1 MNLMNSPSRGTKF
14 CIIAAGCSEAVQT
27 HNHGKGALELCERPD
42 HWLIRQFGKLYLLAE
57 GVQGHAAGEIA
68 SRIAVE
74 TIPECYYD
82 QEFPEEYLEEDMTSA
97 GGVNSPL
104 IRLQRAFFAA
114 HTRIRRLSTYQQ
126 EYAGMATSC
135 VAAVVRRNGL
145 WVAHVGNC
153 RAYLIRTWSTS
164 QREIICLTTDHSL
177 IIRLVMTG
185 DVSPEQACSSP
196 VRHILLRALGGWE
209 GTDPSPDFAVREL
222 RAGDHIVLC
231 SDGLWSTVTEKQM
244 AQVVWDMP
252 PQEACVEL
260 VRLAMEAGSTE
271 NNSAIVLC
279 LLKEGK
285 V

>member
-1 MNLMNSPSRGTKF
+1 MNLMNFPSRGTKF
-14 CIIAAGCSEAVQT
+14 RIIAAGCSEAMQT
-27 HNHGKGALELCERPD
+27 FNHGKGALALCERPD
-42 HWLIRQFGKLYLLAE
+42 HWPARQFGKLYLLAE
-57 GVQGHAAGEIA
+57 GVQGHAAGEVA

-74 TIPECYYD
+74 TIPACYYD
-82 QEFPEEYLEEDMTSA
+82 QEFPAEYLEDSMTPA
-97 GGVNSPL
+97 GGINSPL
-104 IRLQRAFFAA
+104 VRLQRAFFAA

-135 VAAVVRRNGL
+135 VAAVVRGNGL

-153 RAYLIRTWSTS
+153 RAYLIRTLPSS
-164 QREIICLTTDHSL
+164 QREMSCLTTDHSL
-177 IIRLVMTG
+177 IMRLVIIG
-185 DVSPEQACSSP
+185 ELPPEQARRSP

-209 GTDPSPDFAVREL
+209 GNDPSPDFAVREL
-222 RAGDHIVLC
+222 RASDHVLLC
-231 SDGLWSTVTEKQM
+231 SDGLWSTVSEKQM

-260 VRLAMEAGSTE
+260 VRLAMEAGSTG
-271 NNSAIVLC
+271 NNSAIVLF